1 MADVSSC
8 KKTGYLRVNPENP
21 DPEAITEAAAVIR
34 SGGTVAFP
42 TETVYGLGANGLDP
56 AAVEGIFVAKGRPR
70 RNPLILHVA
79 STRQARRLVTAWPA
93 AAENL
98 AARFWPGPL
107 TLILPRAPVVPDVVT
122 AGLPSVALR
131 MPSHSV
137 ALALIDRSGVPIAAP
152 SANLSGSPS
161 PTLAA
166 HVLADLDGKIDI
178 VLDGG
183 PTSVGVESTILD
195 LTGEQPVLLRP
206 GGVTREDLEQVLGR
220 VLVHDTAMP
229 GTDTVIADHKPAG
242 QEIDPQGPAAVVGAS
257 SGIEAAPCPG
267 TLFRHYA
274 PRAEALVV
282 TGDSR
287 EQQAKVRNY
296 LAAHPD
302 RMVALLA
309 TAENAPVYQQ
319 MRVPSAGCRVPLG
332 RGAARRGAGA
342 VQVEVLGS
350 RKCPEE
356 IASHIFSAL
365 RRCDQAGAQVILME
379 AIPLSGM
386 GLAVMN
392 RLYRA
397 AANRTI

>member
-1 MADVSSC
+1 MI
-8 KKTGYLRVNPENP
+8 TRYLTVNPENP

-56 AAVEGIFVAKGRPR
+56 AAVERIFIAKGRPR

-79 STRQARRLVTAWPA
+79 STEQARRLVTDWPVVA
-93 AAENL
+93 DNL

-107 TLILPRAPVVPDVVT
+107 TLILPRAAMIPDLVT

-137 ALALIDRSGVPIAAP
+137 ALALIRKSGVPIAAP

-161 PTLAA
+161 PTLAT

-183 PTSVGVESTILD
+183 PADIGVESTILA
-195 LTGEQPVLLRP
+195 LIGEQPVLLRP
-206 GGVTREDLEQVLGR
+206 GGVTREDLEQVLGK
-220 VLVHDTAMP
+220 VLVHDTAIP
-229 GTDTVIADHKPAG
+229 GKNAVITGTTPDGP
-242 QEIDPQGPAAVVGAS
+242 EVDPQDSAADPGMEPGVQAT
-257 SGIEAAPCPG
+257 PCPG

-287 EQQAKVRNY
+287 DQRAKVGDY
-296 LAAHPD
+296 LAAHPG
-302 RMVALLA
+302 RKVALLA
-309 TAENAPVYQQ
+309 TAENATVYLQMMVGGGTTGTAPVH
-319 MRVPSAGCRVPLG
+319 
-332 RGAARRGAGA
+332 
-342 VQVEVLGS
+342 VEVLGS
-350 RKCPEE
+350 RSRPEE
-356 IASHIFSAL
+356 IASRLFSAL

-379 AIPLSGM
+379 AIPLSGI

>member
-1 MADVSSC
+1 MI
-8 KKTGYLRVNPENP
+8 TRYLTVNPENP
-21 DPEAITEAAAVIR
+21 DPEAIAEAAAVIR

-56 AAVEGIFVAKGRPR
+56 AAVERIFIAKGRPR

-79 STRQARRLVTAWPA
+79 STEQARRLVTDWPVVA
-93 AAENL
+93 DNL

-107 TLILPRAPVVPDVVT
+107 TLILPRAAMIPDLVT

-137 ALALIDRSGVPIAAP
+137 ALALIRKSGVPIAAP

-161 PTLAA
+161 PTLAT

-183 PTSVGVESTILD
+183 PADIGVESTILA
-195 LTGEQPVLLRP
+195 LIGEQPVLLRP
-206 GGVTREDLEQVLGR
+206 GGVTREDLEQVLGK
-220 VLVHDTAMP
+220 VLVHDTAIP
-229 GTDTVIADHKPAG
+229 GKNAVITGTTPDGP
-242 QEIDPQGPAAVVGAS
+242 EVDPQDPAADPGMEPGVQAT
-257 SGIEAAPCPG
+257 PCPG

-287 EQQAKVRNY
+287 DQRAKVGDY
-296 LAAHPD
+296 LAAHPG
-302 RMVALLA
+302 RKVALLA
-309 TAENAPVYQQ
+309 TAENATVYLQMMVGGGTTGTAPVH
-319 MRVPSAGCRVPLG
+319 
-332 RGAARRGAGA
+332 
-342 VQVEVLGS
+342 VEVLGS
-350 RKCPEE
+350 RSRPEE
-356 IASHIFSAL
+356 IASRLFSAL

-379 AIPLSGM
+379 AIPLSGI

>member
-1 MADVSSC
+1 MVCLTADVSSC
-8 KKTGYLRVNPENP
+8 KTTSYIRVNPENP
-21 DPEAITEAAAVIR
+21 DPEAIAEAAAVIR

-56 AAVEGIFVAKGRPR
+56 AAVERIFIAKGRPR

-79 STRQARRLVTAWPA
+79 STEQARRLVTDWPVVA
-93 AAENL
+93 DNL

-107 TLILPRAPVVPDVVT
+107 TLILPRAAMIPDLVT

-137 ALALIDRSGVPIAAP
+137 ALALIRKSGVPIAAP

-161 PTLAA
+161 PTLAT

-183 PTSVGVESTILD
+183 PADIGVESTILA
-195 LTGEQPVLLRP
+195 LIGEQPVLLRP
-206 GGVTREDLEQVLGR
+206 GGVTREDLEQVLGK
-220 VLVHDTAMP
+220 VLVHDTAIP
-229 GTDTVIADHKPAG
+229 GKNAVITGTTPDGP
-242 QEIDPQGPAAVVGAS
+242 EVDPQDPAADPGMEPGVQAT
-257 SGIEAAPCPG
+257 PCPG

-287 EQQAKVRNY
+287 DQRAKVGDY
-296 LAAHPD
+296 LAAHPG
-302 RMVALLA
+302 RKVALLA
-309 TAENAPVYQQ
+309 TAENATVYLQMMVGGGTTGTAPVH
-319 MRVPSAGCRVPLG
+319 
-332 RGAARRGAGA
+332 
-342 VQVEVLGS
+342 VEVLGS
-350 RKCPEE
+350 RSRPEE
-356 IASHIFSAL
+356 IASRLFSAL

-379 AIPLSGM
+379 AIPLSGI

>member
-1 MADVSSC
+1 MI
-8 KKTGYLRVNPENP
+8 TRYLTVNPENP

-56 AAVEGIFVAKGRPR
+56 AAVERIFIAKGRPR

-79 STRQARRLVTAWPA
+79 STEQARRLVTDWPVVA
-93 AAENL
+93 DNL

-107 TLILPRAPVVPDVVT
+107 TLILPRAAMIPDLVT

-137 ALALIDRSGVPIAAP
+137 ALALIRKSGVPIAAP

-161 PTLAA
+161 PTLAT

-183 PTSVGVESTILD
+183 PADIGVESTILA
-195 LTGEQPVLLRP
+195 LIGEQPVLLRP
-206 GGVTREDLEQVLGR
+206 GGVTREDLEQVLGK
-220 VLVHDTAMP
+220 VLVHDTAIP
-229 GTDTVIADHKPAG
+229 GKNAVITGTTPDGP
-242 QEIDPQGPAAVVGAS
+242 EVDPQDLAADPSMEPGVQAT
-257 SGIEAAPCPG
+257 PCPG

-287 EQQAKVRNY
+287 DQRAKVGDY
-296 LAAHPD
+296 LAAHPG
-302 RMVALLA
+302 RKVALLA
-309 TAENAPVYQQ
+309 TAENATVYLQMMVGGGTTGTAPVH
-319 MRVPSAGCRVPLG
+319 
-332 RGAARRGAGA
+332 
-342 VQVEVLGS
+342 VEVLGS
-350 RKCPEE
+350 RSRPEE
-356 IASHIFSAL
+356 IASRLFSAL

-379 AIPLSGM
+379 AIPLSGI

>member
-1 MADVSSC
+1 MI
-8 KKTGYLRVNPENP
+8 TRYLTVNPENP
-21 DPEAITEAAAVIR
+21 DPEAIAEAAAVIR

-56 AAVEGIFVAKGRPR
+56 AAVERIFIAKGRPR

-79 STRQARRLVTAWPA
+79 STEQARRLVTDWPVVA
-93 AAENL
+93 DNL

-107 TLILPRAPVVPDVVT
+107 TLILPRAAMIPDLVT

-137 ALALIDRSGVPIAAP
+137 ALALIRKSGVPIAAP
-152 SANLSGSPS
+152 SANTSGCPS
-161 PTLAA
+161 PTLAE
-166 HVLADLDGKIDI
+166 HVLSDLDGKIDLI
-178 VLDGG
+178 LDGG
-183 PTSVGVESTILD
+183 PTNVGVESTILD

-206 GGVTREDLEQVLGR
+206 GGVTREDLEQVLGE

-229 GTDTVIADHKPAG
+229 GAVAVIADNTPAG
-242 QEIDPQGPAAVVGAS
+242 PGIAVPCPAAGVGAS
-257 SGIEAAPCPG
+257 SGGEAAPCPG

-287 EQQAKVRNY
+287 EQEAKVGDY
-296 LAAHPD
+296 LAAHPGKK
-302 RMVALLA
+302 VALLA
-309 TAENAPVYQQ
+309 TAENATVYLQMMVGGGTTGTAPVH
-319 MRVPSAGCRVPLG
+319 
-332 RGAARRGAGA
+332 
-342 VQVEVLGS
+342 VEVLGS
-350 RKCPEE
+350 RSRPEE
-356 IASHIFSAL
+356 IASRLFSAL

-379 AIPLSGM
+379 AIPLSGI